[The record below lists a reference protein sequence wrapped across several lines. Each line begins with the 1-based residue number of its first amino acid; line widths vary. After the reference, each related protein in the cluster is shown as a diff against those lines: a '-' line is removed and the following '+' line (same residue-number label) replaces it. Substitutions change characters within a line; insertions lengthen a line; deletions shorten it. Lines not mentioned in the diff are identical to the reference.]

1 MRFENRFAI
10 VTGGANGI
18 GASTAELFAREG
30 ATVSIW
36 DMDETGKTTVEK
48 IEAFGGRAR
57 YQKVDVRHPEQVN
70 KAIDELLMDVKTID
84 ILINNAGIARDK
96 SLLKMDLEDWN
107 SVIDINL
114 TGVFNCTKAVAGH
127 MKENGYGRIIS
138 ASSIVGRRG
147 SFGQSNYAASKGGII
162 AMTKGWAMELGPFGI
177 TVNCIAPGFIDTE
190 MTQQIPLDIRQ
201 KFIDGIPVKRIGL
214 PQDIAQGYLYLAS
227 EEAGFVNGTC
237 LGIDGGAAR

>member
-1 MRFENRFAI
+1 MRLKNKTAI
-10 VTGGANGI
+10 ITGGANGI
-18 GASTAELFAREG
+18 GASTAQLFASHG
-30 ATVSIW
+30 AVVSIW
-36 DMDETGKTTVEK
+36 DSNERGQEVANE
-48 IEAFGGRAR
+48 IREQGGNAT
-57 YQKVDVRHPEQVN
+57 YKKVDVRDLEKVEN
-70 KAIDELLMDVKTID
+70 AFNELLSETGSVE

-96 SLLKMDLEDWN
+96 SLLKMESEDWKN
-107 SVIDINL
+107 VIDVNL

-127 MKENGYGRIIS
+127 MKEKGYGRIIS

-147 SFGQSNYAASKGGII
+147 SFGQTNYAASKGGVI

-190 MTQQIPLDIRQ
+190 MTQQIPSDIRQ
-201 KFIDGIPVKRIGL
+201 KFIEGIPVRRMGF
-214 PQDIAQGYLYLAS
+214 PEDIAQGYLYLAS